1 PRLLRTIDG
10 VEDLDAYRADGGYRA
25 LARTDALLSEVSASG
40 LRGRGG
46 AGFPAAIKQSGVR
59 AAARAGSPT
68 VAVANG
74 EEGEPASVKDRW
86 LMRRRPHLVL
96 DGLRLAAAVAGARRA
111 VVYLSDTES
120 ARSVDRALTEL
131 DSAGLVEVPI
141 ELVVVDPGYVAGEE
155 TAAVRAISGGPARP
169 TDKPPRPFECGV
181 DGLPTLVSNVETLA
195 NLPWIHA
202 NGGAAFRAAGT
213 EGSPGTFLAT
223 VTGGGREPGLYEVA
237 HGTPVRTLL
246 DLHGVPASAVR
257 GAMAGGYFS
266 GLTGPRILDA
276 TLDHESLGALGGGL
290 GCGAIA
296 LLTEECPVAVAAA
309 VLAYFDRENA
319 GQCGSCFNGTAA
331 MAAAATALYEQRAR
345 AGAVADLR
353 RWSTVLRG
361 RGACGTLDAA
371 TGTAAGLLAE
381 FPGRVAAHL
390 AGRCAECA
398 DPAPLPVRPFAA
410 ETAVLA

>member
-1 PRLLRTIDG
+1 HDVETLLVERAGDLAAQPEAREHAVRVLVGAPADMGDDAGRGRGAEDARAHPYQGGQRGVRVVGVEQNLHLTRRFGRVHVAEQLCAPRREFGPQRGEPTGPPGGGELARRVDVDTQHRGPHAGDTNAPHVPVRPIRPVSAGIIERVAMHHDSAPSGAPRTGVAPGVTPRLLRTIDG

-46 AGFPAAIKQSGVR
+46 AGFPAAIKLSGVR

-141 ELVVVDPGYVAGEE
+141 ELAVVDPGYVAGEE

-202 NGGAAFRAAGT
+202 NGGAAFR
-213 EGSPGTFLAT
+213 
-223 VTGGGREPGLYEVA
+223 
-237 HGTPVRTLL
+237 
-246 DLHGVPASAVR
+246 
-257 GAMAGGYFS
+257 
-266 GLTGPRILDA
+266 
-276 TLDHESLGALGGGL
+276 
-290 GCGAIA
+290 
-296 LLTEECPVAVAAA
+296 
-309 VLAYFDRENA
+309 
-319 GQCGSCFNGTAA
+319 
-331 MAAAATALYEQRAR
+331 
-345 AGAVADLR
+345 
-353 RWSTVLRG
+353 
-361 RGACGTLDAA
+361 
-371 TGTAAGLLAE
+371 
-381 FPGRVAAHL
+381 
-390 AGRCAECA
+390 
-398 DPAPLPVRPFAA
+398 
-410 ETAVLA
+410 